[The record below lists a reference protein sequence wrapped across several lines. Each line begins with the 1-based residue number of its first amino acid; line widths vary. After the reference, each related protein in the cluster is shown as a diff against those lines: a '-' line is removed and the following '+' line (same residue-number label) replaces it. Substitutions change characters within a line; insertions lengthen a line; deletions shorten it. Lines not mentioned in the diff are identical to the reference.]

1 MARSAALL
9 RTLLSLLFAPSP
21 PAWAQKVLLGH
32 SIANPPDVN
41 HLAKTWHLTGT
52 VMPSHRSLILSP
64 GVADRIGTLFSR
76 TPLTTNDFEVSFT
89 ISAKAGSPGTFVND
103 GLAFWYVQDNAT
115 QLVDEP
121 SVKHTHNQ
129 DEIMAGSWQTN
140 YANKGLNL
148 LGFASAYKGFGLFF
162 LNGKDGKT
170 ISTKMNDG
178 SLTPFVGNGLPDKN
192 QLNVDY
198 QSGKDLSVQI
208 RMRPEKIEVR
218 VDGASLEV
226 QTNTKPGGY
235 IGFSC
240 FGGSKEQYNPK
251 DRSAFIQL
259 KGLKVVNYASGEG
272 EAVAAA
278 EPVVPKLVPEEEK
291 EDVLGSHSSFKDH
304 RDESEAIKELSNMV
318 FKLVV
323 ETRPTREQMKASIDS
338 LAKRVESVE
347 RTFQMLQ
354 AEIEKKSGHKLNEE
368 FAAIKKDLVELHSE
382 AHKSHA
388 ERGQKLDI
396 LHSSIAEVKTANNA
410 GEISGHLDSLSD
422 SNANV
427 IDQLTGEHQRMF
439 GFYIGAIAFIVVSG
453 LSLYH
458 KFSCWEK
465 KHVL

>member
-1 MARSAALL
+1 MARSVALL
-9 RTLLSLLFAPSP
+9 RTLFLYLFAPAP
-21 PAWAQKVLLGH
+21 LARAQKILFGH
-32 SIANPPDVN
+32 SISNPPDVN

-52 VMPSHRSLILSP
+52 AMPSHRALILSP
-64 GVADRIGTLFSR
+64 GVADRIGTIFSR
-76 TPLTTNDFEVSFT
+76 SPLTTNDFEVSFT
-89 ISAKAGSPGTFVND
+89 ISAKAGAPGTFVND
-103 GLAFWYVQDNAT
+103 GFAFWYVQDNAT
-115 QLVDEP
+115 QLVQGP
-121 SVKHTHNQ
+121 SEEHTHNQ

-162 LNGKDGKT
+162 LNGEGGKT

-178 SLTPFVGNGLPDKN
+178 SLTPLVGNGLPDKN
-192 QLNVDY
+192 QLKLDY
-198 QSGKDLSVQI
+198 QSGKDMLVNI
-208 RMRPEKIEVR
+208 RIKPEKIEVR
-218 VDGASLEV
+218 IDGDALEV
-226 QTNTKPGGY
+226 QTMTQPGGY

-240 FGGSKEQYNPK
+240 YGGSKEQYNPK
-251 DRSAFIQL
+251 ERSAVIEL
-259 KGLKVVNYASGEG
+259 KGLKVTNYASGEG
-272 EAVAAA
+272 EAAI
-278 EPVVPKLVPEEEK
+278 EETEKPKAIPAGEK
-291 EDVLGSHSSFKDH
+291 EDVLGSHSSFKSH

-338 LAKRVESVE
+338 LSKRVQSVE
-347 RTFQMLQ
+347 RSFQMLQ

-368 FAAIKKDLVELHSE
+368 FAAIKKDLVQLHSE

-388 ERGQKLDI
+388 ERGQKLEI
-396 LHSSIAEVKTANNA
+396 LHSSIAEVKTSSNA

-422 SNANV
+422 SNAKV